1 MFFFLCCVWITKTFF
16 FNLEKRKK
24 NERVYVGMIVYVG
37 ACCEIFVYD
46 ASRLELRM
54 KYMGLS
60 SF

>member
-1 MFFFLCCVWITKTFF
+1 MCFFFSVVFGSQRRFF
-16 FNLEKRKK
+16 LISRNAKK
-24 NERVYVGMIVYVG
+24 MREYVGMIVYVG